1 MKKIVIIPAI
11 VGVLGIGAVIGS
23 TSLLTGNAQEKKILT
38 MQEIEKKALSV
49 VNGTVSD
56 IEFEKNRYNSVYE
69 VEVRTETEEYD
80 LKFDAVT
87 GKLLKQKKE
96 RLDNDDLDDDMG
108 GNLQATTNTTATTIT
123 KEQAIEKALTK
134 AKGTVTKIKMDDGV
148 YEIEIVDGQ
157 LEYEIDIN
165 ALTGEI
171 VSFEQD
177 IED

>member
-1 MKKIVIIPAI
+1 MKKIIVIPAL
-11 VGVLGIGAVIGS
+11 VATLGVGAVIGS
-23 TSLLTGNAQEKKILT
+23 TTLLTGNAQEKKVLS
-38 MQEIEKKALSV
+38 MQEIEKKALAV
-49 VNGTVSD
+49 VNGTVFD
-56 IEFEKNRYNSVYE
+56 IEFEDNHYRSIYD

-80 LKFDAVT
+80 LKFDAIT

-96 RLDNDDLDDDMG
+96 RLDYDDFDDDIVDDMDVTSS
-108 GNLQATTNTTATTIT
+108 AIKIT

-134 AKGTVTKIKMDDGV
+134 AKGTVTKIKLDDGV
-148 YEIEIVDGQ
+148 YEIDIKNGQ
-157 LEYEIDIN
+157 LESEIDIN

>member
-1 MKKIVIIPAI
+1 MKKIIVIPAL
-11 VGVLGIGAVIGS
+11 VATLGVGAVIGS
-23 TSLLTGNAQEKKILT
+23 TTLLTGNAQEKKVLS
-38 MQEIEKKALSV
+38 MQEIEKKALAV
-49 VNGTVSD
+49 VNGTVFD
-56 IEFEKNRYNSVYE
+56 IEFEDNHYRSIYD

-80 LKFDAVT
+80 LKFDAIT

-96 RLDNDDLDDDMG
+96 RLDYDDFDDDIVDDMDVTSS
-108 GNLQATTNTTATTIT
+108 AIKIT

-134 AKGTVTKIKMDDGV
+134 AKGTVTKIKLDDGV
-148 YEIEIVDGQ
+148 YEIDIKDGQ
-157 LEYEIDIN
+157 LESEIDIN